1 MSEQFLKCSIKIT
14 LLLDSFNRICLY
26 LEFRASHCESFAD
39 TAGLASLSFAD
50 TCRQHVSKEALEAA
64 AAPWRHQVVLVFKAE
79 KPCNEVV
86 AHVVI
91 VPEREEQ
98 RQTNKD

>member
-14 LLLDSFNRICLY
+14 LLLDSFNRIRLY
-26 LEFRASHCESFAD
+26 FEFRAGHCESFAD
-39 TAGLASLSFAD
+39 TAGLASLSSAD
-50 TCRQHVSKEALEAA
+50 TCLQHVHTEALEAA
-64 AAPWRHQVVLVFKAE
+64 AAPWGHHVVLIFKAE

-98 RQTNKD
+98 RQANKD

>member
-1 MSEQFLKCSIKIT
+1 MSEQFLQCSIKIT
-14 LLLDSFNRICLY
+14 LLLDSFNHVSLY

-50 TCRQHVSKEALEAA
+50 TCRQHVSKEALEVA
-64 AAPWRHQVVLVFKAE
+64 AAPWGHHVVLIFKAE

-98 RQTNKD
+98 CQADKD